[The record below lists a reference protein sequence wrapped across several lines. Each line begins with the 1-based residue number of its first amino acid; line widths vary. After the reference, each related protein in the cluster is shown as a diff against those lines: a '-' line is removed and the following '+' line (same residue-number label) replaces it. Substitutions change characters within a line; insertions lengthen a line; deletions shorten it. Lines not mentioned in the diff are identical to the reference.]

1 MKKILVLTIACLLTF
16 GNMTYAHTG
25 LESSNPEDGSTIT
38 EELTTVTLTFET
50 EIEETSS
57 FELQNA
63 SGETVAVDNITVENN
78 TMTGT
83 FDEPIAN
90 GDYEVPWKIIG
101 IDGHPIE
108 GTFSFSVDAPE
119 SEIAEEEE
127 EESTSEEATNGSA
140 EDTDE
145 QVDKEE
151 ETKTDTAEEES
162 SNGTVI
168 GIVIAV
174 LVIVLIGSVLLMRR
188 KK

>member
-1 MKKILVLTIACLLTF
+1 MKKIVVITIACLLTF
-16 GNMTYAHTG
+16 GNITYAHTG
-25 LESSNPEDGSTIT
+25 IESSNPEDGSTIT
-38 EELTTVTLTFET
+38 EELNTVTLTFET

-63 SGETVAVDNITVENN
+63 NGETVGVDNITVENN

-83 FDEPIAN
+83 FDQPIEN

-101 IDGHPIE
+101 VDGHPIE

-119 SEIAEEEE
+119 VVE
-127 EESTSEEATNGSA
+127 EESTSEEATNDSEV
-140 EDTDE
+140 EDTEE
-145 QVDKEE
+145 QMDKEE
-151 ETKTDTAEEES
+151 ETKADTAEEES

-168 GIVIAV
+168 GIIIAV
-174 LVIVLIGSVLLMRR
+174 LVIVLIGSVMLMRR

>member
-1 MKKILVLTIACLLTF
+1 MKKIVVLTIACLLTF
-16 GNMTYAHTG
+16 GNLTYAHTG
-25 LESSNPEDGSTIT
+25 IESSNPEDGSTIT
-38 EELTTVTLTFET
+38 EELNKVTLTFET

-63 SGETVAVDNITVENN
+63 SGQTVAVDNITVENN

-83 FDEPIAN
+83 FDQPIEN
-90 GDYEVPWKIIG
+90 GDYEATWKIIG
-101 IDGHPIE
+101 VDGHPIE

-119 SEIAEEEE
+119 SELAE
-127 EESTSEEATNGSA
+127 EESTSEEATDDS
-140 EDTDE
+140 EEKDT
-145 QVDKEE
+145 QVQADKEE
-151 ETKTDTAEEES
+151 TKADTAEEES
-162 SNGTVI
+162 SNGAVI

>member
-38 EELTTVTLTFET
+38 EELDIVTLTFET

-83 FDEPIAN
+83 FDQPIEN
-90 GDYEVPWKIIG
+90 GEYEVPWKIIG
-101 IDGHPIE
+101 VDGHPIE

-119 SEIAEEEE
+119 SEVKED
-127 EESTSEEATNGSA
+127 ESSSEETTK
-140 EDTDE
+140 ELETDE
-145 QVDKEE
+145 TEEQRNKEE
-151 ETKTDTAEEES
+151 ETKADTAEEENS
-162 SNGTVI
+162 SGTVI
-168 GIVIAV
+168 GIVIGV
-174 LVIVLIGSVLLMRR
+174 LVVVLIGSVLLMRR

>member
-1 MKKILVLTIACLLTF
+1 MKKIVVLTIACLLTF
-16 GNMTYAHTG
+16 GNLTYAHTG
-25 LESSNPEDGSTIT
+25 IESSNPEDGSTIT
-38 EELTTVTLTFET
+38 EELTTVKLTFET

-63 SGETVAVDNITVENN
+63 NGETVAVDNITVENN

-83 FDEPIAN
+83 FDQPIEN
-90 GDYEVPWKIIG
+90 GDYEAPWKIIG

-119 SEIAEEEE
+119 SEVAE
-127 EESTSEEATNGSA
+127 EESTSEEATNDSEA

-151 ETKTDTAEEES
+151 ETKADTAEEES

>member
-1 MKKILVLTIACLLTF
+1 MKKIVVLTIACLLTF
-16 GNMTYAHTG
+16 GNLTYAHTG
-25 LESSNPEDGSTIT
+25 IESSNPEDGSTIT

-63 SGETVAVDNITVENN
+63 NGETVAVDNITVENN

-83 FDEPIAN
+83 FDQPIAN

-101 IDGHPIE
+101 VDGHPIE

-119 SEIAEEEE
+119 SEVAE
-127 EESTSEEATNGSA
+127 EESTSEEATNDSEA
-140 EDTDE
+140 EDIE
-145 QVDKEE
+145 ELVDKEE
-151 ETKTDTAEEES
+151 ETKADTAEDES
-162 SNGTVI
+162 TNGTVM

>member
-57 FELQNA
+57 FELKNA
-63 SGETVAVDNITVENN
+63 NGEAVAVDNITVENN

-83 FDEPIAN
+83 FDQPIEN
-90 GDYEVPWKIIG
+90 GDYEVMWKIIG
-101 IDGHPIE
+101 VDGHPIE

-119 SEIAEEEE
+119 SEVAE

>member
-1 MKKILVLTIACLLTF
+1 MKKIVVLTIACLLTF
-16 GNMTYAHTG
+16 GNLTYAHTG
-25 LESSNPEDGSTIT
+25 IESSNPEDGSTIT

-63 SGETVAVDNITVENN
+63 NGETVAVDNITVENN

-83 FDEPIAN
+83 FDQPIAN
-90 GDYEVPWKIIG
+90 GDYKVQWKIIG

-119 SEIAEEEE
+119 VAE

-151 ETKTDTAEEES
+151 ETKADTAEEES

>member
-1 MKKILVLTIACLLTF
+1 MKKIVVLTIACLLTF
-16 GNMTYAHTG
+16 GNLTYAHTG
-25 LESSNPEDGSTIT
+25 IESSNPEDGSTIT

-83 FDEPIAN
+83 FDQPIAN

-119 SEIAEEEE
+119 SEVAE
-127 EESTSEEATNGSA
+127 EESTSEEATNDSEA
-140 EDTDE
+140 EDTEE
-145 QVDKEE
+145 QMDKEE
-151 ETKTDTAEEES
+151 ETKADTAEEES

-168 GIVIAV
+168 GIIIAV
-174 LVIVLIGSVLLMRR
+174 LVIVLIGSVMLMRR

>member
-1 MKKILVLTIACLLTF
+1 MKKILVLTIASLLMF
-16 GNMTYAHTG
+16 GNLTYAHTG
-25 LESSNPEDGSTIT
+25 IESSNPEDGSTIT

-127 EESTSEEATNGSA
+127 ESTSEEATNGSA

-174 LVIVLIGSVLLMRR
+174 LVIVLLGSVLLMRR

>member
-63 SGETVAVDNITVENN
+63 NGEAVAVDNITVENN

-83 FDEPIAN
+83 FDQPIEN
-90 GDYEVPWKIIG
+90 GDYEVLWKIIG
-101 IDGHPIE
+101 VDGHPIE

-119 SEIAEEEE
+119 SEMAEE

>member
-1 MKKILVLTIACLLTF
+1 MKKIVVLTIACLLTF
-16 GNMTYAHTG
+16 GNLTYAHTG
-25 LESSNPEDGSTIT
+25 IESSNPEDGTTIT
-38 EELTTVTLTFET
+38 EELNTVTLTFET

-63 SGETVAVDNITVENN
+63 SGETVAVDSITVDNN

-83 FDEPIAN
+83 FDQPIEN

-101 IDGHPIE
+101 VDGHPIE
-108 GTFSFSVDAPE
+108 GTFSFSVDVPE
-119 SEIAEEEE
+119 SEVTE
-127 EESTSEEATNGSA
+127 EESTSEEATNDSEA
-140 EDTDE
+140 EDTEE
-145 QVDKEE
+145 QMDKEE
-151 ETKTDTAEEES
+151 ETKADTAEEES

-174 LVIVLIGSVLLMRR
+174 LVIVLIGSVLMMRR